1 MPHLSWEDGAIKIDG
16 RELPGILD
24 TQSVD
29 ANVRFDEQD
38 VDGAS
43 GKKRTPI
50 GWEDTEVT
58 LALVLTTD
66 EDDSGSDCYE
76 KLEIINS
83 IFRGHDNSANP
94 KVYDVDNRHL
104 AARGVGR
111 LIFKGLMSDESEAD
125 DTVYAVLT
133 FVEHNPPVVKT
144 EMAVA
149 KSAHQKAAD
158 AQKTLEA
165 QSKIA
170 VPEIKPGLKIS
181 LE

>member
-1 MPHLSWEDGAIKIDG
+1 MASLTWEDGAVKIDG
-16 RELPGILD
+16 QEIPGILD

-29 ANVRFDEQD
+29 GKVRFDEQD

-43 GKKRTPI
+43 GMKRTPL
-50 GWEDTEVT
+50 GWEDTVIT

-66 EDDSGSDCYE
+66 PGEDGRDCYE
-76 KLEIINS
+76 KLEAINT
-83 IFRGHDNSANP
+83 IFRGHDNKANP

-111 LIFKGLMSDESEAD
+111 LIFSGLMSDESETD

-133 FVEHNPPVVKT
+133 FTEHNPPVVKT

-149 KSAHQKAAD
+149 KSAHQAALD
-158 AQKTLEA
+158 AKKTLEA

-170 VPEIKPGLKIS
+170 LPEINPGVTVS
-181 LE
+181 MN